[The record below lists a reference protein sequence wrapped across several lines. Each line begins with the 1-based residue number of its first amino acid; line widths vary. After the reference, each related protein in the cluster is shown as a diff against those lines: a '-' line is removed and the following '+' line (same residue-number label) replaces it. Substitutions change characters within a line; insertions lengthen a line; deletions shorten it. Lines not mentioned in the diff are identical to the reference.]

1 MIWTGLKT
9 RSVGSFRLGL
19 QERPFGYFAL
29 FWFVITHPS

>member
-19 QERPFGYFAL
+19 QERKFAKFGW
-29 FWFVITHPS
+29 FWLVLTHRS